1 MKKIIF
7 AGILAGAVLIG
18 GCGGAKEPEKTES
31 LTQEQQDSIA
41 EAMTSKVDEMVES
54 LAGQADVELPEITI
68 GGIDIT
74 DPAGGAIGELDSMES
89 AMLGNYT
96 GEVDLVGSWQDE
108 VSERAGMDVTENED
122 GTYSIL
128 VSWSS
133 SFDETA
139 CWEITGSWDENLGGL
154 TYDDGSYYIVKNGE
168 KTGEETTNGGFYKE
182 GEKLRWKDS
191 KNEEDAVFVKGK

>member
-54 LAGQADVELPEITI
+54 LVGQADVELPEITI

-74 DPAGGAIGELDSMES
+74 DPAGGAIGSLIPCNPPCS
-89 AMLGNYT
+89 
-96 GEVDLVGSWQDE
+96 
-108 VSERAGMDVTENED
+108 
-122 GTYSIL
+122 
-128 VSWSS
+128 
-133 SFDETA
+133 
-139 CWEITGSWDENLGGL
+139 
-154 TYDDGSYYIVKNGE
+154 
-168 KTGEETTNGGFYKE
+168 ETTPE
-182 GEKLRWKDS
+182 RWILSDP
-191 KNEEDAVFVKGK
+191 GRMR

>member
-54 LAGQADVELPEITI
+54 LAGQADVELPEIAL
-68 GGIDIT
+68 GGSEIT
-74 DPAGGAIGELDSMES
+74 DPAGG
-89 AMLGNYT
+89 
-96 GEVDLVGSWQDE
+96 DLVGSWQDE

-128 VSWSS
+128 VSWGS

-139 CWEITGSWDENLGGL
+139 CWEITGTWDENLGGL